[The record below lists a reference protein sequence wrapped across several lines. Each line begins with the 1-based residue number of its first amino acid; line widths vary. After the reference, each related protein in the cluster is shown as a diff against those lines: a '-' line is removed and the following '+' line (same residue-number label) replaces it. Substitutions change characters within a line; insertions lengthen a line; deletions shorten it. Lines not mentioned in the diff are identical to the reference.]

1 MKVCKFLGILVLIA
15 LSSNSFGQVGIGT
28 TSPSDKSALD
38 VSSQINGL
46 GNHLGLL
53 LPRVPTAIARD
64 QIPATESDKGMMV
77 FVLST
82 GCLDIYNGNFWESIN
97 CTESTPPLTVSTD
110 VWINEFHYNNV
121 GTDSNEFIE
130 VAGRGGIDLSS
141 YSMVLYN
148 GANGLSYN
156 TTNFTSILADDTT
169 TGFGFE
175 SLSYPVNGI
184 QNGIGTPDGIALIDP
199 SGIVLQFLSYGG
211 TFEALNGPAA
221 GMTSEDIGIQQTG
234 NATQDP
240 IGASLQL
247 TGIGSEYVNF
257 TWIRTTVNTINAENT
272 GQTIN

>member
-1 MKVCKFLGILVLIA
+1 MKVCKFLGILVFLA
-15 LSSNSFGQVGIGT
+15 ASSSSFGQVGIGT
-28 TSPSDKSALD
+28 TSPSDTSALD

-82 GCLDIYNGNFWESIN
+82 GCLDIYNGDFWESIN
-97 CTESTPPLTVSTD
+97 CTESTPPLSVSTD
-110 VWINEFHYNNV
+110 VWINEFHYDNNGV
-121 GTDSNEFIE
+121 DTNEFIE
-130 VAGRGGIDLSS
+130 VAGRAGIDLSA
-141 YSMVLYN
+141 YSLVIYN
-148 GANGLSYN
+148 GLNGLVLS
-156 TTNFTSILADDTT
+156 TTNLTSTLNDDTS

-175 SLSYPVNGI
+175 SIVYPTNGI
-184 QNGIGTPDGIALIDP
+184 QNGSPDGIALVDP
-199 SGIVLQFLSYGG
+199 SGIVLQFLSYEGS
-211 TFEALNGPAA
+211 FDASNGPAV

-247 TGIGSEYVNF
+247 TGPGSEYVNF
-257 TWIRTTVNTINAENT
+257 TWARTTVNTINAENT
-272 GQTIN
+272 TQTIN